1 MNKTTN
7 GYKLDLTNQ
16 TLTMTSA
23 FAEKAADPTSAEYQ
37 LVLQFKHDFP
47 HLKITQRSHKTPT
60 RYRNSDGSITAR
72 NQFKNLT
79 YERMERFMASI
90 PNGDEYRAQYDF
102 IKRFAEGT
110 PNNAYAM
117 VRRWFAEQFPKY
129 RTDPL
134 FYTQEENSPKVI
146 DFFQACANEQR
157 RKQMGKIEA
166 MGL

>member
-1 MNKTTN
+1 MNA
-7 GYKLDLTNQ
+7 YKIDFMKWTITITAN
-16 TLTMTSA
+16 
-23 FAEKAADPTSAEYQ
+23 FAKAMNDPTTKEYKTIAK
-37 LVLQFKHDFP
+37 VLKDYP
-47 HLKITQRSHKTPT
+47 NMEVVQRSHKTPT

-90 PNGDEYRAQYDF
+90 PNGEAYRTQYDF

-117 VRRWFAEQFPKY
+117 TRKWFAEQFPKY

>member
-1 MNKTTN
+1 MNAYKIDFMKGTITITADFAKAMNDTTTKEYKTIA
-7 GYKLDLTNQ
+7 K
-16 TLTMTSA
+16 
-23 FAEKAADPTSAEYQ
+23 
-37 LVLQFKHDFP
+37 VLKDYP
-47 HLKITQRSHKTPT
+47 NMEVVQRSHKTPT

-117 VRRWFAEQFPKY
+117 TRKWFAEQFPKY

-134 FYTQEENSPKVI
+134 FYTQEENAPKVI
-146 DFFQACANEQR
+146 NFLQAREHLEMSSAV
-157 RKQMGKIEA
+157 GF
-166 MGL
+166 